1 MLMTKCASINSAE
14 EIVGS
19 VWVTYRGLGERERER
34 KREKGEGRREKGE
47 GMMDLESGK

>member
-19 VWVTYRGLGERERER
+19 VWVTYRGLGERER
-34 KREKGEGRREKGE
+34 KREKGEGRREKG
-47 GMMDLESGK
+47 